1 MALPTAPLGS
11 LPNLNLPTSRQQYQK
26 PDSVLDKALAAFL
39 VNVATQAGGQM
50 GENVFAK
57 DYGSEPTSLWK
68 KPFVGPQVGERE
80 HLMGKQEAAQTE
92 RFNTGEKNASDR
104 LDRQLTASS
113 EDARLGREQQ
123 VILEGK
129 RLKHE
134 LAKLGMQNAFGQSAE
149 ERAFIRDLAMA
160 NLSLTN
166 TKDLKTFERTELPL
180 SATDASQVSLN
191 SARVEQLQ
199 LENAL
204 LNKRLAMYE
213 NPQAGAEG
221 QPQGLNLSEAE
232 LAALRDAP
240 TQPGV
245 VDPNGQP
252 VPVAPP
258 TSPELMQLM
267 QMLQQSF
274 GQPGIPQTD
283 PALLQQLSPTLQRN
297 F

>member
-57 DYGSEPTSLWK
+57 DYGSEPTSPWK
-68 KPFVGPQVGERE
+68 KAFVGPQVGERE
-80 HLMGKQEAAQTE
+80 HLMGKQEAAQSA
-92 RFNTGEKNASDR
+92 RFNTGEANAEKR
-104 LDRQLTASS
+104 LQMQIQAGAQEGQLS
-113 EDARLGREQQ
+113 REQQ
-123 VILEGK
+123 TMLEGR
-129 RLKHE
+129 RLQQA
-134 LAKLGMQNAFGQSAE
+134 LQQMQAQFGQEDATLSRRLQHDLTMSGAGLENAKALE
-149 ERAFIRDLAMA
+149 EY
-160 NLSLTN
+160 
-166 TKDLKTFERTELPL
+166 KRTQLPL
-180 SATDASQVSLN
+180 SATDASQVSLD
-191 SARVEQLQ
+191 SARAEQIQ
-199 LENAL
+199 META
-204 LNKRLAMYE
+204 RLAKMLE
-213 NPQAGAEG
+213 MFGGGQQMGAEG

-245 VDPNGQP
+245 VDSQGQP

-258 TSPELMQLM
+258 ASPEVMQLM

-274 GQPGIPQTD
+274 GQPQMD
-283 PALLQQLSPTLQRN
+283 PALMQQLPTLQRN

>member
-113 EDARLGREQQ
+113 EDARLGRELQAT
-123 VILEGK
+123 LEGR

-134 LAKLGMQNAFGQSAE
+134 LDKLGMQNVFSQSAE
-149 ERAFIRDLAMA
+149 ERAFIRGLAMA
-160 NLSLTN
+160 DVGLEN
-166 TKDLKTFERTELPL
+166 TKTLEEYKRTQLPL

-191 SARVEQLQ
+191 AARIEQLQ

-213 NPQAGAEG
+213 NPQAGAEA
-221 QPQGLNLSEAE
+221 QPPGLNLSEAE
-232 LAALRDAP
+232 LDALRDTP

-245 VDPNGQP
+245 VDPSGQP

-258 TSPELMQLM
+258 TSPELTQLM
-267 QMLQQSF
+267 LMLQQSF
-274 GQPGIPQTD
+274 GQPGIPQMD
-283 PALLQQLSPTLQRN
+283 PALIQQQSPTLQRN